1 MDLDD
6 VTDELYALDPAEFVE
21 NRTARAARAR
31 EGGDRALATAI
42 TALRK
47 PTTVGWVV
55 NLLARESPDEV
66 AALLRLGEELR
77 DAQRQLS
84 GEDLRQLSSQRQQVV
99 RALTRRAGR
108 LAAQRGRKVGDG
120 ALREVGQTLHAALA
134 DPEVADRVRAG
145 RVVAAASYS
154 GFGPAGLSVVAEQA
168 PVATEAQPQA
178 VAEAQA
184 EVEPDVLAGAR
195 AELAE
200 ATADLEQAT
209 AAAERARAELDRASE
224 GAAGIDVRIA
234 ALRGELERA
243 EQERQ
248 FARSAKTAAAESAER
263 SEGDLLGA
271 RRRLEAAERRLGELG

>member
-6 VTDELYALDPAEFVE
+6 VADELYALDPAEFVAH
-21 NRTARAARAR
+21 RTARAAEAR
-31 EGGDRALATAI
+31 EGGDRALATTI
-42 TALRK
+42 TALRR
-47 PTTVGWVV
+47 PTTVGWLV

-99 RALTRRAGR
+99 HALARRAGR
-108 LAAQRGRKVGDG
+108 LAAQRGRKVGEG
-120 ALREVGQTLHAALA
+120 SLREVGQTLHAALA

-154 GFGPAGLSVVAEQA
+154 GFGPAGLSVVAGRSPATTAAE
-168 PVATEAQPQA
+168 PPDETVAS
-178 VAEAQA
+178 A
-184 EVEPDVLAGAR
+184 EVAADVLAGAR
-195 AELAE
+195 TELAE

-209 AAAERARAELDRASE
+209 ETAERTRADLEQASE
-224 GAAGIDVRIA
+224 GTAAIEARIA

-248 FARSAKTAAAESAER
+248 FARSAETAAAEAAKQ
-263 SEGDLLGA
+263 SESDLLGA
-271 RRRLEAAERRLGELG
+271 RRRVEEAERRLR